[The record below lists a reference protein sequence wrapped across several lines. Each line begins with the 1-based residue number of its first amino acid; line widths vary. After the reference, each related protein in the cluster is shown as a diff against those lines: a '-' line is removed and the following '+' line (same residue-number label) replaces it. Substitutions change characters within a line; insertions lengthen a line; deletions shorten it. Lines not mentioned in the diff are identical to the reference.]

1 MKAMTAAAIAT
12 IRAWRNA
19 GIALMAAAALWA
31 PAFAAEPVTAAEA
44 APQAATPGKPPAKTA
59 RTQPA
64 VGEMPP
70 DFLGLDVAGKPVK
83 VSDYRGKLVVISFWA
98 SWCGPCLR
106 ELPMLSGLQSGV
118 GREHLQ
124 VVAINLNEPKRDF
137 EQFLRLN
144 PALDMRHIRDP
155 GTIARQYG
163 VTVVPN
169 LFVIDQRGAVAQVHR
184 GYSTQKLQQFARDIA
199 AMLPPQALR
208 RPAGTDRP
216 Q

>member
-1 MKAMTAAAIAT
+1 MKAMTAAAIPNM
-12 IRAWRNA
+12 RAWRRA
-19 GIALMAAAALWA
+19 GFALAVAAALWA
-31 PAFAAEPVTAAEA
+31 PAFAAEPD
-44 APQAATPGKPPAKTA
+44 ATPLAAASAKPPAKTT
-59 RTQPA
+59 RTPPA

-70 DFLGLDVAGKPVK
+70 DFLGVDVAGKPVK

-118 GREHLQ
+118 GRDHLQ

-144 PALDMRHIRDP
+144 PALDLRHIRDP

-199 AMLPPQALR
+199 AMLPPEALQ
-208 RPAGTDRP
+208 RPAGTGPNR
-216 Q
+216 